1 MKPIARTANSAPRGF
16 RRTPVQ
22 CLVAEGRSSTG
33 RAPVSKTGGSR
44 FESWRPCGQKAP
56 LKRGFLVW
64 RLAVDNPRELR
75 LVTRLET
82 PLQPAPLGLP
92 PARRGV
98 ELRRRS
104 RPALLVNLA
113 CEVHLR
119 QFACPGG
126 VVSA

>member
-16 RRTPVQ
+16 LRTPVQ

-56 LKRGFLVW
+56 LRRGFLVW

-75 LVTRLET
+75 LVTRLEHHSNR
-82 PLQPAPLGLP
+82 LRLDYL
-92 PARRGV
+92 RHV
-98 ELRRRS
+98 EESSYGDDRV
-104 RPALLVNLA
+104 RP
-113 CEVHLR
+113 C
-119 QFACPGG
+119 
-126 VVSA
+126 S